1 MAEPELS
8 LYFQVLNTLESMGI
22 DYVII
27 GAFAGTSYGVTR
39 TTFDIDI
46 VVDLQDA
53 QIDMF
58 VAAFPPPRYY
68 ADPFQIRDSI
78 KLGILFNIIDSSAGR
93 KVDLIPLSMQPGYW
107 FALNNK
113 IRRQMPVPT
122 QTIVEAWFARPED
135 VIIGKLMAWN
145 EGRSFKHE
153 VDIQDILTAVQM
165 GDDPEIASSFD
176 VDYIDDWAKEL
187 GSEVQELWDDVKQL
201 IRADQDEVDESK

>member
-1 MAEPELS
+1 MAEPQLS
-8 LYFQVLNTLESMGI
+8 LYFQVLNTLESQGI

-27 GAFAGTSYGVTR
+27 GAFAGISYGVTR

-46 VVDLQDA
+46 VVDLQDT
-53 QIDMF
+53 QIDAF
-58 VAAFPPPRYY
+58 VTAFPPPRYY

-93 KVDLIPLSMQPGYW
+93 KVDLIPLTMQPGYW

-113 IRRQMPVPT
+113 IRRPVPAPT
-122 QTIVEAWFARPED
+122 TTVVEAWFARPED

-153 VDIQDILTAVQM
+153 VDIQDILNAIQM
-165 GDDPEIASSFD
+165 GDEPEIASTFD

-187 GSEVQELWDDVKQL
+187 GSDVQLLWDTVKRLAQ
-201 IRADQDEVDESK
+201 ANQDEIDKLK